1 MSSGDKEKKEK
12 KEKKENK
19 EIISELPDGTSAS
32 DFIRDIVA
40 EDIKTD
46 KWGGRVVTRFPPE
59 PNGYLHIG
67 HAKAICIDF
76 GIAEENGG
84 TTHLR
89 FDDTNPMKED
99 EKYIQAIK
107 DDIAW
112 LGYGWGESEFHASDY
127 FDKLY
132 DFAARLINKGKAYV
146 CDLSPDEIRT
156 YRGTPTEPGKNS
168 PSRGRTAAE
177 NLDLFTRMKAG
188 EFADGERTL
197 RAKIDMAAPNLNM
210 RDPVIYRILKA
221 KHHRTGDK
229 WCIYPMYDFTHCLS
243 DSLEMITH
251 SLCDI
256 SFEDH
261 RPLYDWFLD
270 ELELYHP
277 QQIEFARLNLSYT
290 VTAKRRL
297 RELIESGQVAD
308 WDDPRLPTL
317 RGMRRRGY
325 TPNAI
330 KRFIRRVGVSKRES
344 VVDVALL
351 EHMLR
356 EDLNKVAP
364 RYMGVLNPIK
374 LVIEN
379 YPEDQTEY
387 MKAINNP
394 EDESAGTRQVPFSK
408 VLYIEKD
415 DFMEDP
421 PRKFFRMSPGREV
434 RLRYAYFVTCTEAI
448 KNDQGEIVEIR
459 CTYDPAT
466 KGGSA
471 PDGRKVKATIHWV
484 SAEHARKA
492 KVRLYN
498 QLFTKENPLDES
510 DGVAYLDSVNPES
523 VVELGNCWVEPSL
536 ADVEEALPFQFER
549 LGYFCED
556 IQDSSPECLVFNRTV
571 TLRDAWARIKKGQK
585 K

>member
-1 MSSGDKEKKEK
+1 MSSGDKDTKEK
-12 KEKKENK
+12 KEK
-19 EIISELPDGTSAS
+19 IMSELPDGTSAS
-32 DFIRDIVA
+32 DFIRDIVS
-40 EDIKTD
+40 EDIKSD
-46 KWGGRVVTRFPPE
+46 KWGGQVVTRFPPE
-59 PNGYLHIG
+59 PNGFLHIG

-84 TTHLR
+84 KTHLR

-99 EKYIQAIK
+99 SKYVQAIK

-112 LGYGWGESEFHASDY
+112 LGYSWGEREFHASDY

-132 DFAARLINKGKAYV
+132 DLAVELINKGKAYV
-146 CDLSPDEIRT
+146 CDLSADEVRQ
-156 YRGTPTEPGKNS
+156 YRGTPTEAGQDS
-168 PSRGRTAAE
+168 PNRERTIDE
-177 NLDLFTRMKAG
+177 NLDLFARMKAG
-188 EFADGERTL
+188 EFADGARTL
-197 RAKIDMAAPNLNM
+197 RARIDMAAPNLNM
-210 RDPVIYRILKA
+210 RDPVMYRILKA
-221 KHHRTGDK
+221 THHRTGDK
-229 WCIYPMYDFTHCLS
+229 WCIYPMYDFTHCIS
-243 DSLEMITH
+243 DSIEKITH

-270 ELELYHP
+270 ELNLYHP

-290 VTAKRRL
+290 VTAKRKL
-297 RELIESGQVAD
+297 RELIEAGKVAD

-330 KRFIRRVGVSKRES
+330 RRFIRRVGVSKRES

-356 EDLNKVAP
+356 EDLNKVA
-364 RYMGVLNPIK
+364 RRFMGVLNPIK

-379 YPEDQTEY
+379 YPEDQTEHI
-387 MKAINNP
+387 KAINNP

-421 PRKFFRMSPGREV
+421 PRKFFRMAPGREV
-434 RLRYAYFVTCTEAI
+434 RLRYAYFVTCTDVV
-448 KNDQGEIVEIR
+448 KDDQGEIVEIR

-466 KGGSA
+466 QGGSA

-484 SAEHARKA
+484 SAKHARQA
-492 KVRLYN
+492 RVRLYN
-498 QLFTKENPLDES
+498 QLFTRENPLDES
-510 DGVAYLDSVNPES
+510 DGVAYLDTVNPES
-523 VVELGNCWVEPSL
+523 VVELDNCQVEPSL
-536 ADVEEALPFQFER
+536 AELEEAKTFQFER
-549 LGYFCED
+549 QGYFCED
-556 IQDSSPECLVFNRTV
+556 IKDSSPEYLVFNRTV
-571 TLRDAWARIKKGQK
+571 TLRDTWARIKKGQK